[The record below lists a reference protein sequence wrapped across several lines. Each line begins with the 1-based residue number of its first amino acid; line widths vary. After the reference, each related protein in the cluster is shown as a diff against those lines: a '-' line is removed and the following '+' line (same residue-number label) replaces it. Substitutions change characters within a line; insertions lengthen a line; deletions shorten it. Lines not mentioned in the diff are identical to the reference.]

1 MAEEIHKRFKVNQK
15 KENISESLRV
25 QGREKS
31 ESSRKSAK
39 FQHLFYKRTKVYPES
54 DENDNNDMLSLQDIK
69 RLGRDLRKKSHKAE
83 NSWEM
88 LIRAFKTDASYV
100 NAFLEEEQSLW
111 NLVGCLTGKDSTLQL
126 YAEYCI
132 VNITSVEHQ
141 YKQAVVNACSPY
153 LITYLS
159 SEAPLTQDLC
169 ATALGNIASDGDEF
183 CELLKV
189 QGIMKPLAHLFKSIS
204 PAVIEAA
211 AFLALR
217 LCAGNEETIEAFLA
231 MGTGQL
237 IVNALKKC
245 QHESVIGQLAWL
257 LFYIAYNEAYMKQLM
272 ELGMMDAVLYHLQ
285 QLNSSS
291 SNNVFSLTA
300 FLRILGNAAA
310 IANPL
315 LREKLSK
322 LDLSSLIKPLLDSN
336 HVHIVKE
343 TLWVTSNIIGIDEAI
358 ASQVMNADVL
368 QSLGRCL
375 NYGENIQK
383 EVMICICTTASY
395 GGTFLEAIE
404 HNSQIMAKCIQF
416 LADRNSEL
424 VMMSIQ
430 FSEMALRMQNIKM
443 HEENRRNIKLAI
455 EQLKNH
461 ENKDIKKTASELYD
475 LYFGDM
481 QQSVT

>member
-1 MAEEIHKRFKVNQK
+1 
-15 KENISESLRV
+15 
-25 QGREKS
+25 
-31 ESSRKSAK
+31 
-39 FQHLFYKRTKVYPES
+39 
-54 DENDNNDMLSLQDIK
+54 
-69 RLGRDLRKKSHKAE
+69 
-83 NSWEM
+83 
-88 LIRAFKTDASYV
+88 
-100 NAFLEEEQSLW
+100 
-111 NLVGCLTGKDSTLQL
+111 
-126 YAEYCI
+126 
-132 VNITSVEHQ
+132 
-141 YKQAVVNACSPY
+141 
-153 LITYLS
+153 
-159 SEAPLTQDLC
+159 
-169 ATALGNIASDGDEF
+169 
-183 CELLKV
+183 
-189 QGIMKPLAHLFKSIS
+189 
-204 PAVIEAA
+204 
-211 AFLALR
+211 
-217 LCAGNEETIEAFLA
+217 
-231 MGTGQL
+231 
-237 IVNALKKC
+237 
-245 QHESVIGQLAWL
+245 
-257 LFYIAYNEAYMKQLM
+257 
-272 ELGMMDAVLYHLQ
+272 
-285 QLNSSS
+285 
-291 SNNVFSLTA
+291 
-300 FLRILGNAAA
+300 
-310 IANPL
+310 
-315 LREKLSK
+315 LSK

-395 GGTFLEAIE
+395 GCTFLEAIE